1 MESFHEPMLN
11 RLIKTGYA
19 DNLSRQ
25 AAGVRILQA
34 RAQLNQSIGTSAKKT
49 A

>member
-1 MESFHEPMLN
+1 VESFHDPVLN

-34 RAQLNQSIGTSAKKT
+34 RAHLNQSIGTSAKKT